1 MRFRRWAGLGR
12 RRRWRRTAGSTQLSL
27 LVPSYSDGTKGRW
40 EKIISDFQAANPDIQ
55 VALEVQSWDNIN
67 DVVRTKV
74 QANQAPDILNID
86 AYSGFAQDDLLY
98 PATEIASP
106 QTIAD
111 LQPSFVQNA
120 TLNGTQ
126 QALPLI
132 ASTRT
137 LFYNTD
143 LFAKAGIAAP
153 PKTWAELQAAAEKVQ
168 ALGLPDTYGYG
179 MPLGSEEAQA
189 ETSIWTFGAGG
200 NWGDANALT
209 IDTPQNLEGL
219 QAMRQ
224 LIDTKATQ
232 PDPGATDRTP
242 LINVFIQGKL
252 GMVEGLP
259 PTVGQ
264 IKEKNPGLAYA
275 TAPIPTKDG
284 TPATLGVADH
294 LMAFRNNGDKAEAIK
309 KFVDYFYSEPVYVG
323 WVEAEGFLP
332 VTKSGADRAGVQ
344 AGAQDLP
351 GRAADG
357 QVLPGGQPEVVGHP
371 GCAAVAGRP
380 DRAGQRPGGG
390 AAAGPDGRRDRLTRS
405 DVRAVA
411 HRRAVR
417 PDRRARA
424 RRPRGGRRPPRCWPP
439 PRGWAGCCC

>member
-1 MRFRRWAGLGR
+1 MSRTLRFIGVAAAAALALTACGFGGGQSGGGGQAP
-12 RRRWRRTAGSTQLSL
+12 AGSTQISL
-27 LVPSYSDGTKGRW
+27 LVPAYADGTKGRW
-40 EKIISDFQAANPDIQ
+40 EKIISDFQAANPDVQ

-86 AYSGFAQDDLLY
+86 AYSGFSQDDLLY
-98 PATEIASP
+98 PATDIASP
-106 QTIAD
+106 ETIAD

-120 TLNGTQ
+120 TLGGVQ
-126 QALPLI
+126 QAMPLI

-153 PKTWAELQAAAEKVQ
+153 PKTWAELQTAAEKIQ

-200 NWGDANALT
+200 SWGDADSLT

-252 GMVEGLP
+252 GMIEGLP

-264 IKEKNPGLAYA
+264 IKEKNPGLTYA

-294 LMAFRNNGDKAEAIK
+294 LMAFQQRRRQGRGDQE
-309 KFVDYFYSEPVYVG
+309 VRRLLLLEGRLRRVG
-323 WVEAEGFLP
+323 
-332 VTKSGADRAGVQ
+332 
-344 AGAQDLP
+344 
-351 GRAADG
+351 
-357 QVLPGGQPEVVGHP
+357 
-371 GCAAVAGRP
+371 
-380 DRAGQRPGGG
+380 
-390 AAAGPDGRRDRLTRS
+390 
-405 DVRAVA
+405 
-411 HRRAVR
+411 
-417 PDRRARA
+417 
-424 RRPRGGRRPPRCWPP
+424 RRPRASSR
-439 PRGWAGCCC
+439 

>member
-1 MRFRRWAGLGR
+1 MSGTLRFVSVAAAAALVLTACGFGGGQGASGGGGGQAAG
-12 RRRWRRTAGSTQLSL
+12 TTQLSL

-40 EKIISDFQAANPDIQ
+40 EKIISDFQAANPDVQ

-106 QTIAD
+106 ETIAD

-120 TLNGTQ
+120 TLGDTQ
-126 QALPLI
+126 QAMPLI

-143 LFAKAGIAAP
+143 LFAQAGIAAP
-153 PKTWAELQAAAEKVQ
+153 PKTWAELQAAAEKIQ
-168 ALGLPDTYGYG
+168 ALSLPDTYGYG

-200 NWGDANALT
+200 TWGDASNLT

-219 QAMRQ
+219 QGMKQ
-224 LIDTKATQ
+224 LIDAKVTQ

-252 GMVEGLP
+252 GMIEGLP

-264 IKEKNPGLAYA
+264 IKEKNPGLTYA

-284 TPATLGVADH
+284 KPVTLGVADH
-294 LMAFRNNGDKAEAIK
+294 LMAFKNNGDKAEAIK
-309 KFVDYFYSEPVYVG
+309 KFVDYFYSQPVYTG

-332 VTKSGADRAGVQ
+332 VTKSGATALASKPELKTFLDGLPTAKFYPAANQ
-344 AGAQDLP
+344 KWSATQGALQSLV
-351 GRAADG
+351 G
-357 QVLPGGQPEVVGHP
+357 QIGQGTDP
-371 GCAAVAGRP
+371 AAVL
-380 DRAGQRPGGG
+380 QQVQT
-390 AAAGPDGRRDRLTRS
+390 AAETG
-405 DVRAVA
+405 
-411 HRRAVR
+411 
-417 PDRRARA
+417 
-424 RRPRGGRRPPRCWPP
+424 
-439 PRGWAGCCC
+439 